1 MKRLKN
7 IGLTLGK
14 TLALASL
21 FSLNSTTLAGDLKP
35 VIDDFSHAQNNNLNI
50 ARQFLD
56 DKIAGGKTETA
67 ISIANGILHIKGEV
81 VPPRG
86 QPGWA
91 SSVLLLNAK
100 GLPQDVSHFE
110 GIRLLIKVDKGN
122 VSVSANSAE
131 ITNFDYHSAL
141 VNVKSDGKFHEVNIP
156 FTTMKRNWSAQTPL
170 NAATINGLSITT
182 FGIQKTPFDYQ
193 VDEVTFY

>member
-7 IGLTLGK
+7 IGLSLGK

-21 FSLNSTTLAGDLKP
+21 FSITSTTLAGDLKP
-35 VIDDFSHAQNNNLNI
+35 VVDDFSHAKNNNLNI

-56 DKIAGGKTETA
+56 DKISGGKTNTT
-67 ISIANGILHIKGEV
+67 INIANGILHIKGEV
-81 VPPRG
+81 APPRG

-141 VNVKSDGKFHEVNIP
+141 VNVKSDGNFHEVKIP
-156 FTTMKRNWSAQTPL
+156 FTAMKRAWSAQVPL
-170 NAATINGLSITT
+170 NATTINGLSITT